1 MHMIRRY
8 IVFIAF
14 VLSLLLPC
22 YSTVVADEKDE
33 TVTMSVLRLSVDVA
47 IKLARASIKTC
58 REENV
63 NIAVTVVDRAGHPQ
77 VVLRDTL
84 AMDLALQISKQ
95 KAYTAMS
102 FNTPTSQL
110 IDRFRGA
117 YSVPKQ
123 DSLIIS
129 AGGVPIVGGGA
140 IIGGVGVS
148 GAPSGLTDE
157 KCAQAGVD
165 AVRFE
170 LESIE

>member
-1 MHMIRRY
+1 MHRIRKHL
-8 IVFIAF
+8 VFILVAPG
-14 VLSLLLPC
+14 LLLLS
-22 YSTVVADEKDE
+22 YSTLAAEQKDGA
-33 TVTMSVLRLSVDVA
+33 VTTSVLRLSVDVA
-47 IKLARASIKTC
+47 IKLARASIKAC

-63 NIAVTVVDRAGHPQ
+63 NIAVTVVDRSGHPQ

-84 AMDLALQISKQ
+84 TMDLALQISRQ

-110 IDRFRGA
+110 VNRFRGA

-123 DSLIIS
+123 ESLIIS
-129 AGGVPIVGGGA
+129 AGGVPIIGGGA

-170 LESIE
+170 LESI